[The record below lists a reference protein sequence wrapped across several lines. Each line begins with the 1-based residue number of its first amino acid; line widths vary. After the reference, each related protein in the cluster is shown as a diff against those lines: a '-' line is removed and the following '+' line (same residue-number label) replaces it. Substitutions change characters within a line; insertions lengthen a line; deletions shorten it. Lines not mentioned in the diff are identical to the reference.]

1 MHDGGCFC
9 SVHPYRTCGP
19 SAETSVQKLV
29 ENHVHASVELDRGKN
44 VVPPGWRERQESHF
58 HLVNFDLAVHKLRYH
73 HMDIFFS
80 WQTAELTG
88 KNVKHMARKNIHILR
103 VSWSPSYRNTIQFCF
118 QRRRFISL
126 PPVCLNK
133 PCRRRCRISPFLYLT
148 VSGKRRC

>member
-29 ENHVHASVELDRGKN
+29 KNHVHASVELDRGKN
-44 VVPPGWRERQESHF
+44 FVPPGWRERRESHF
-58 HLVNFDLAVHKLRYH
+58 QLVKFDLAVHKLRYH
-73 HMDIFFS
+73 HMNSFFN
-80 WQTAELTG
+80 LTNG
-88 KNVKHMARKNIHILR
+88 RTDWKKMWNTCPEKIHILR
-103 VSWSPSYRNTIQFCF
+103 VSCSPSYRICF
-118 QRRRFISL
+118 QRRRFITL

-133 PCRRRCRISPFLYLT
+133 PCRRRCWISPFLYLT